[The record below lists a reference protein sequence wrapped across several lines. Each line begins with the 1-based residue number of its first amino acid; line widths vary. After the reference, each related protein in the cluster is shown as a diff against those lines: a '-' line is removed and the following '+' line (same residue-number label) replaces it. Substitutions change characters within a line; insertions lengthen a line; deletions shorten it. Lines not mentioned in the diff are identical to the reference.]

1 MFCEL
6 KSDIKLTSNVVTQE
20 KGEKIGLYIPVDLKK
35 PEDLDVRLLHNLT
48 VQQKVQLDKNLFYAG
63 RIIDSIERFQDL
75 PDNKDMCK
83 DCPHK
88 DICY

>member
-75 PDNKDMCK
+75 SDNKDMCK